1 MRLGVIG
8 AGVVEAA
15 VVGAAVGGPSAIT
28 KAYART
34 ARGQLHYAEAGDGAP
49 LLLMGETPRG
59 WRTFER
65 LIPLLAR
72 NRRVIA
78 LDLPGLGDSHP
89 LPEPMSV
96 AAMAACVADFIA
108 ALSLPRADVFGMHT
122 GNKIAAA
129 LAADWPERVD
139 RLVLA
144 GQTHSLTPEKDDR
157 NAGLDGFAAAY
168 AEADDSADGALR
180 AWLRTKLAIDAA
192 WWPKALLAGEAD
204 PRAIELA
211 AEKAVDLLRGRRS
224 AAAIYRA
231 VFDFDL
237 AAVVARIPART
248 LVLEFTTP
256 EEAHFGEQ
264 GPRLGALMPDATSA
278 SIPVTF
284 LAALERQPEAIAKAV
299 QEFLKDS
306 R

>member
-8 AGVVEAA
+8 AA
-15 VVGAAVGGPSAIT
+15 VDGPPAIT
-28 KAYART
+28 KAYAQT
-34 ARGQLHYAEAGDGAP
+34 AHGQVHYAETGDGAP

-65 LIPLLAR
+65 LILLLAR

-96 AAMAACVADFIA
+96 AAVAACVADFIV
-108 ALSLPRADVFGMHT
+108 ALGLPRADVFGMHT

-129 LAADWPERVD
+129 LAADRPERID

-192 WWPKALLAGEAD
+192 WWPEALLAGEAA

-211 AEKAVDLLRGRRS
+211 AEKVIDLLRGRRS
-224 AAAIYRA
+224 AAGIYRA

-237 AAVVARIPART
+237 AAVVACIPART

-256 EEAHFGEQ
+256 EEAHLGEQ
-264 GPRLGALMPDATSA
+264 GPRLGALMPDATSV